1 MIDSLKNK
9 NNLIALIGASN
20 DKNKYGNK
28 ILLDLVSKGHN
39 VVPINPKE
47 DIIAGLKSYKNV
59 SELSEKPSIINFV
72 VPPNVGFE
80 LTKDLVESGYD
91 NFWYQPGA
99 ESSEI
104 SSYLESNSK
113 NYIDDKNFRKI
124 FALELNGLHYSD
136 LGYSKLTNIIYEE
149 YLK

>member
-1 MIDSLKNK
+1 MIESLKNK

-20 DKNKYGNK
+20 DENKYGNK

-47 DIIAGLKSYKNV
+47 DIIAGLTSYNNV
-59 SELSEKPSIINFV
+59 SELSKKPSIINFV

-80 LTKDLVESGYD
+80 LTKDLVESDYD

-99 ESSEI
+99 ESEEI
-104 SSYLESNSK
+104 SAFLASKNK
-113 NYIDDKNFRKI
+113 NYIDDKCI
-124 FALELNGLHYSD
+124 MLEA
-136 LGYSKLTNIIYEE
+136 KR
-149 YLK
+149 

>member
-28 ILLDLVSKGHN
+28 ILLDLVTKGYN
-39 VVPINPKE
+39 VVPINLKE
-47 DIIAGLKSYKNV
+47 DNISGLKSYSNV
-59 SELSEKPSIINFV
+59 YELSEKPSIINFV

-80 LTKDLVESGYD
+80 LTKELVESGFD

-99 ESSEI
+99 ESPEI

-113 NYIDDKNFRKI
+113 NFIDDKCI
-124 FALELNGLHYSD
+124 MV
-136 LGYSKLTNIIYEE
+136 LTRVT
-149 YLK
+149 

>member
-28 ILLDLVSKGHN
+28 ILLDLLSKGHN
-39 VVPINPKE
+39 VVPVNPKE
-47 DIIAGLKSYKNV
+47 MIIAGLKSYNNV

-72 VPPNVGFE
+72 VPPNIGLE

-104 SSYLESNSK
+104 SLYLESNNK
-113 NYIDDKNFRKI
+113 NYIDDKCIMVVTRLADN
-124 FALELNGLHYSD
+124 Y
-136 LGYSKLTNIIYEE
+136 
-149 YLK
+149 

>member
-9 NNLIALIGASN
+9 DNLIALIGASN

-28 ILLDLVSKGHN
+28 ILLDLLSKGHN
-39 VVPINPKE
+39 VVPVNPKE
-47 DIIAGLKSYKNV
+47 MIIAGLKSYNNI

-72 VPPNVGFE
+72 VPPSIGFE

-99 ESSEI
+99 GSSEI
-104 SSYLESNSK
+104 SMYLESNNKS
-113 NYIDDKNFRKI
+113 YIDDKCI
-124 FALELNGLHYSD
+124 MVEAVY
-136 LGYSKLTNIIYEE
+136 
-149 YLK
+149 